1 MLTKN
6 HSKLIQSLKHKKF
19 RKLYKLFV
27 VEGVKSVKEVL
38 NSSIEVEKIFYV
50 EEYQDEFKGVFE
62 KHLVSEIELKKISSM
77 KTPNGVLA
85 VCKMH
90 ERQVFIDE
98 NELVLALDG
107 INDPGNLGTIIRLAD
122 WFGISKIICSNDTVD
137 VYNSKVIQA
146 TMGSFSRVSVSYTD
160 LTKFLKNYSNTIFG
174 AFLEGKNI
182 YKEELPSKGMIVM
195 GNESNGISKEI
206 EPFIT
211 KKITIPQFGK
221 GITESLNVA
230 TATSII
236 LSEFKRTSGKK

>member
-146 TMGSFSRVSVSYTD
+146 TMGSFSRVSVFYTD